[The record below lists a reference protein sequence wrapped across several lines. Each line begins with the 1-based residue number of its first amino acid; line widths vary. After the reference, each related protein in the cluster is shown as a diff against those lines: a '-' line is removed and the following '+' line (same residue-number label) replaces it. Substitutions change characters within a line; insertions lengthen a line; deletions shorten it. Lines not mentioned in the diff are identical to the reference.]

1 MGRFLDPEVI
11 IVDVV
16 GVYDGLRQL
25 DILMLSIKW
34 DASPSSARFASLV
47 TI

>member
-11 IVDVV
+11 IVNMV
-16 GVYDGLRQL
+16 GINYGLNQL
-25 DILMLSIKW
+25 DTLMLSIERY
-34 DASPSSARFASLV
+34 ASPSSVRFASHV